1 MKKFNWITAIIF
13 NVLTFGIYSMY
24 MWYVMTKNNNAMAE
38 KYGVKKITGFIVA
51 VLLGFITFG
60 IYQLIWYYKFHAQ
73 QIAIAQA
80 AGTKTAPC
88 ESAFLLFIITF
99 VPIYSFYVMC
109 DNYNKCV
116 DASEAA

>member
-13 NVLTFGIYSMY
+13 NALTFGIYSMY

-38 KYGVKKITGFIVA
+38 KYGEKKITGFIVA

-99 VPIYSFYVMC
+99 VPFYSFYVMC